1 VPETTKLKSI
11 TTEAEE
17 IVNGDRRQD
26 YGDYREEASKLAQV
40 WTVILDGKL
49 KEPLTAEDI
58 PKLMIALKL
67 VRETNKAKRDNRVD
81 MVGYTILLDRISA
94 S

>member
-1 VPETTKLKSI
+1 MDLSGQPKPI

-17 IVNGDRRQD
+17 IVNGERRQD
-26 YGDYREEASKLAQV
+26 YGDYRDEANKLAQV

-67 VRETNKAKRDNRVD
+67 LRETNKAKRDNRVD
-81 MVGYTILLDRISA
+81 MVGYTILLDRLCQ
-94 S
+94 